1 VVKSTIRT
9 SFLLSVEG
17 AAVSGDGTRCVVFRD
32 ARDQKDGCIL
42 ILFAHAN
49 YPTNAL
55 AHPKIL
61 PLMLTQERQV
71 ATTVPVLLDA

>member
-1 VVKSTIRT
+1 VVKFTVRT
-9 SFLLSVEG
+9 SSLLSVEG

-32 ARDQKDGCIL
+32 ALDQKDGCIL

-49 YPTNAL
+49 YPTNTL
-55 AHPKIL
+55 AYPNIL
-61 PLMLTQERQV
+61 PLILRQKRQV